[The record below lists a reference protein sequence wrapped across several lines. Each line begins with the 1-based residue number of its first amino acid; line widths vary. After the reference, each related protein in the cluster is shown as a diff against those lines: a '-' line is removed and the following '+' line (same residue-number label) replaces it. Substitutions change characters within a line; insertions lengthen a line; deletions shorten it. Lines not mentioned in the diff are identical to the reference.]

1 MTLYTE
7 TTEVSSSPPQ
17 ALERDT
23 LSPTPSPEI
32 TEKLQKLGILLS
44 PEILGRIQQAG
55 QWDNLKKDISA
66 FEANPS
72 EKNRFEQ
79 LYLNG
84 Y

>member
-1 MTLYTE
+1 MILYSE
-7 TTEVSSSPPQ
+7 TDEVSSSPPQ
-17 ALERDT
+17 TLERDT
-23 LSPTPSPEI
+23 LSPIPSPEI

-44 PEILGRIQQAG
+44 PVVLDNIQRAN
-55 QWDNLKKDISA
+55 QWENLERDVSA
-66 FEANPS
+66 LEANPS

>member
-1 MTLYTE
+1 MILYSE
-7 TTEVSSSPPQ
+7 TDEVSSSPPQ
-17 ALERDT
+17 TLERDT

-44 PEILGRIQQAG
+44 PVVLDNIQRAN
-55 QWDNLKKDISA
+55 QWENLERDVSA
-66 FEANPS
+66 LEANPS